1 MNAPIHD
8 LHVSNLLT
16 YGALAAAVTVVTLAL
31 DGRSDHLAA
40 AALGLAAIADT
51 FDGWFARLFRRT
63 PRQARCGKEIDS
75 LVDAVAFGAAPVV
88 LLSAAAG
95 PDRGW
100 PAVFWGVAAAFYVL
114 AAVTRLAY
122 YNVEDDH
129 TRFVGVPA
137 PAAAL
142 LCATSLLVPIPAWA
156 ASWPFVVAGAAMVAP
171 IAIPRP
177 RAVGLAVFTCW
188 ATAVVG
194 LHVLRS

>member
-1 MNAPIHD
+1 MKAPVHD

-16 YGALAAAVTVVTLAL
+16 YGALAAAVMAVALAL

-51 FDGWFARLFRRT
+51 FDGRFARLFRRT
-63 PRQARCGKEIDS
+63 PRQARCGREIDS

-88 LLSAAAG
+88 VLLAATGPVSGWVALLGWAAAM
-95 PDRGW
+95 
-100 PAVFWGVAAAFYVL
+100 FYML

-122 YNVEDDH
+122 YNVDDDH
-129 TRFVGVPA
+129 TQFVGVPA

-142 LCATSLLVPIPAWA
+142 LCATSLLVPTPIWA
-156 ASWPFVVAGAAMVAP
+156 ASWPFVVAGAAMIAP
-171 IAIPRP
+171 IRIPRP
-177 RAVGLAVFTCW
+177 RGLALAVFAGW
-188 ATAVVG
+188 AASVVG